1 MNEIHDLALSL
12 GKALGRTHEY
22 RTLAR
27 ASESA
32 DEDRE
37 IVTLKNQARRL
48 EEAFQSA
55 IGRGEEPPDTDL
67 AEYEVVAGKLQ
78 ASSVYQS
85 LVAAQANFDRV
96 MAKVDASIQEGMRE
110 GASSRIIL
118 SS

>member
-12 GKALGRTHEY
+12 GKALGKTHEY
-22 RTLAR
+22 RTLAK
-27 ASESA
+27 ANETA

-37 IVTLKNQARRL
+37 IVAFKNQARRL
-48 EEAFQSA
+48 EQSFQSA
-55 IGRGEEPPDTDL
+55 IERGEEPTDADL

-85 LVAAQANFDRV
+85 LVAAQANFERV

-118 SS
+118 PS